1 MLTIDGWTFF
11 LLVLAS
17 FRLTR
22 LVVFDRITEFMR
34 KPFFD
39 EIVETDETG
48 REETYLVPK
57 ARGWRKFFGE
67 LLNCYWCTGFWVS
80 LFFVL
85 LYSYFPQ
92 VAEPVILI
100 FALAGAAAIIE
111 TVISWFVG
119 E

>member
-1 MLTIDGWTFF
+1 MLAMDGWTFF
-11 LLVLAS
+11 LLALAS

-22 LVVFDRITEFMR
+22 LLVFDRITEFLR

-57 ARGWRKFFGE
+57 TRGWRKFFGE
-67 LLNCYWCTGFWVS
+67 LLDCYWCTGFWVS
-80 LFFVL
+80 LFLFL
-85 LYSYFPQ
+85 FYSYSP
-92 VAEPVILI
+92 AIAGPVMIV

-111 TVISWFVG
+111 TIVSWFVG
-119 E
+119 G